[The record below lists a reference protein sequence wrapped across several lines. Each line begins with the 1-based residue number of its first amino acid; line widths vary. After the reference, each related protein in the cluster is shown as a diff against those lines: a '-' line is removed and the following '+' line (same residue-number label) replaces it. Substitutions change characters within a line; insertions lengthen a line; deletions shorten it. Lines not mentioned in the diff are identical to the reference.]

1 MHPNF
6 AHNSCK
12 PTAINACMSHRPHPS
27 HLRPHTSRIT
37 PHNSDLTP
45 HTLQPHTS
53 HLTPDTSVP
62 HTIFQNLSPS
72 VRTSIHV
79 SVPQSS
85 FLCLSPFFS
94 DSVHFSELQSKLH
107 CLNPLS
113 LPHNSDLRPHTSQP
127 HTSHHIPHS
136 LTTFLGPSPGFQSLG
151 PFFNASVLR
160 SSLSLSLCLS
170 FSLYLS
176 LSLSLPSLSP
186 SLSLC
191 LSVSLS
197 LSLTAFVFSSGI
209 EVVSFCNGFGVTGSP
224 KLHWTK
230 KAPWPKGELSKG
242 NRNSN
247 VIAVSVLESKHC
259 QRQAS
264 RMTESVTL
272 FWQLL
277 ENCLLHAF
285 RAAEYD
291 VWYSYEVCERAA

>member
-1 MHPNF
+1 MFQCLNPVFF
-6 AHNSCK
+6 A
-12 PTAINACMSHRPHPS
+12 
-27 HLRPHTSRIT
+27 
-37 PHNSDLTP
+37 
-45 HTLQPHTS
+45 
-53 HLTPDTSVP
+53 
-62 HTIFQNLSPS
+62 
-72 VRTSIHV
+72 
-79 SVPQSS
+79 
-85 FLCLSPFFS
+85 
-94 DSVHFSELQSKLH
+94 SVHFSVIQSLFSELQSKLH
-107 CLNPLS
+107 CINPLS

-136 LTTFLGPSPGFQSLG
+136 LTTFLRPSPGFQSHFSMLQCFG
-151 PFFNASVLR
+151 P
-160 SSLSLSLCLS
+160 
-170 FSLYLS
+170 
-176 LSLSLPSLSP
+176 LSP
-186 SLSLC
+186 SLSASPSLSLPLPLSPLSLSLLSLG

-277 ENCLLHAF
+277 ENCLLHALCEH
-285 RAAEYD
+285 AHL
-291 VWYSYEVCERAA
+291 SYN